1 MYDARKN
8 DLQYNVLL
16 HVILLLL
23 LRYFDYLVYKNLI
36 IIALNSFFFCAK
48 SKIYIYEIYKM
59 RLCVFWIKFYI
70 L

>member
-36 IIALNSFFFCAK
+36 IIALNSFFLRK
-48 SKIYIYEIYKM
+48 VKDIH
-59 RLCVFWIKFYI
+59 L
-70 L
+70 